1 MGFLNVFFGSP
12 QSKISGII
20 LFLPLIAFCILV
32 IFSTDKNIP
41 ISQKVGIAFLT
52 FIICS
57 ALLLYNL
64 FQLTCLVTGRG
75 EYGETWWC
83 GIYAWIITIFTVF
96 FAVFLI
102 VAMIMVLISKKTEQ
116 FYNTEDYQ
124 DEEDYEEE
132 DEEEEE

>member
-32 IFSTDKNIP
+32 IFATDKNIP
-41 ISQKVGIAFLT
+41 MAQKVGIAFLT
-52 FIICS
+52 FVICS
-57 ALLLYNL
+57 ALLLFNL

-102 VAMIMVLISKKTEQ
+102 VAMIMVLISKKSES
-116 FYNTEDYQ
+116 FNNSD
-124 DEEDYEEE
+124 EE
-132 DEEEEE
+132 DEEDEDY